1 MAENAFRRLL
11 RLLQRLKKA
20 GMHYELAHYRA
31 DAISVTVAV
40 PGERWEIEI
49 FEDAHFEI
57 ERFTNPY
64 EGEIR
69 GENELSKLLRCFT
82 AKKSASKSHNR

>member
-1 MAENAFRRLL
+1 MNALGKLL
-11 RLLQRLKKA
+11 GMLQKFNKA
-20 GMHYELAHYRA
+20 GIHYELAHYRA
-31 DAISVTVAV
+31 DAITVTATV

-49 FEDAHFEI
+49 FEDAHIEI

-69 GENELSKLLRCFT
+69 GEKELNKLLRCFT
-82 AKKSASKSHNR
+82 AKKSARKSRNR